1 MLRGA
6 PPAAGPTGT
15 VGRARATPELH
26 GAVRSGTVGRGPNR
40 DHWPWTGVTGR
51 GSFASTH
58 AHLGTAGRETTLGIA
73 GRTRA
78 GGAARPGAGNYASSH
93 ARLGPFLGSRAASGP
108 EELRDS
114 EWTYTSTHAHLAPPA
129 AGPAR
134 GPWAAG
140 GPEELC
146 DSEWPHELCRDEV
159 TVCFQY
165 PALEVTGDHPFYLTI
180 LVV

>member
-40 DHWPWTGVTGR
+40 DHRPWTGR
-51 GSFASTH
+51 GGFASTH

-78 GGAARPGAGNYASSH
+78 GGAARPGAVTT
-93 ARLGPFLGSRAASGP
+93 
-108 EELRDS
+108 DVDV
-114 EWTYTSTHAHLAPPA
+114 TQ
-129 AGPAR
+129 
-134 GPWAAG
+134 
-140 GPEELC
+140 
-146 DSEWPHELCRDEV
+146 V
-159 TVCFQY
+159 TVCF
-165 PALEVTGDHPFYLTI
+165 
-180 LVV
+180 